1 MKFDNSTYS
10 KIWDSSEGRQIVTD
24 ILSDP
29 ELIKSNHTF
38 WREKFL
44 VDPMI
49 TPTNAEGE
57 AVFTSRMRPVE
68 SGVLMDMRAPL
79 GDSAPEDIKSTLA
92 YQGTIQEFISKGT
105 VEKATERDYKAQYF
119 DALGDAELV
128 ARYAMQVLQPKIDSA
143 NQTLSYMS
151 AFLMSNGYL
160 SYKQGVGMQGNIY
173 KAYIPEENFRKG
185 GVKVWTDTSA
195 PLFDIMRKHEE
206 EIKDATG
213 LNVAWQWEV
222 TRDMFD
228 NVILKNEQVIK
239 WLKDAY
245 LVDNSQITSGA
256 GDLSNLVVNEEN
268 FFKYVTKIQ
277 GLSPIVIVE
286 EKQKDESN
294 GVVHGWKEGIAV
306 FRPAGYAGLIRRTTI
321 ADERLFKPEYTN
333 PSNTYSFASA
343 LEGLAVV
350 RNSVIVN
357 GNLKEWHTD
366 LVLAATPSLDE
377 FLYHFIID
385 TTKADSE

>member
-1 MKFDNSTYS
+1 MKFELSTYS
-10 KIWDSSEGRQIVTD
+10 KIWDSSEGRKIVTD
-24 ILSDP
+24 ILNDP
-29 ELIKSNHTF
+29 NLIKANHTF

-57 AVFTSRMRPVE
+57 AVFTSRMRKLDGGE
-68 SGVLMDMRAPL
+68 LMDMRAPL
-79 GDSAPEDIKSTLA
+79 GDSIPEDVKGMAA

-105 VEKATERDYKAQYF
+105 VEKATERDYKEQYF
-119 DALGDAELV
+119 AALGDAELV
-128 ARYAMQVLQPKIDSA
+128 ARYALQVLQPKIDSA
-143 NQTLSYMS
+143 NQTLSHM
-151 AFLMSNGYL
+151 AAYL
-160 SYKQGVGMQGNIY
+160 LSHGNLAYKQGLGIQGNIY
-173 KAYIPEENFRKG
+173 KAYIPEENFRNAG
-185 GVKVWTDTSA
+185 AKVWADTTA
-195 PLFDIMRKHEE
+195 PLFDIMREHEKA
-206 EIKDATG
+206 IKDATG
-213 LNVAWQWEV
+213 LNIAWQWEV

-239 WLKDAY
+239 WIKDAY
-245 LVDNSQITSGA
+245 LVQSSQIAAGTENLSG
-256 GDLSNLVVNEEN
+256 LVVNEEN
-268 FFKYVTKIQ
+268 FYKYVGQIQ

-286 EKQKDESN
+286 EKQKDGTN
-294 GVVHGWKEGIAV
+294 GIVHGWKEGIAV

-333 PSNTYSFASA
+333 PSNVYSFASA
-343 LEGLAVV
+343 LEGLATV

-385 TTKADSE
+385 TTKANA

>member
-1 MKFDNSTYS
+1 MKFELSTYS

-24 ILSDP
+24 ILNDP
-29 ELIKSNHTF
+29 NLIKANHTF

-49 TPTNAEGE
+49 TPTNAQGE
-57 AVFTSRMRPVE
+57 AVFTSRMRQLE

-79 GDSAPEDIKSTLA
+79 GDSKPEDTRGMQA

-105 VEKATERDYKAQYF
+105 VEKATERYYKEQYF
-119 DALGDAELV
+119 ASLGDAELV
-128 ARYAMQVLQPKIDSA
+128 ARYAMEVLQPKLDSA

-151 AFLMSNGYL
+151 AYL
-160 SYKQGVGMQGNIY
+160 LSRGNLAYMQGEGMQGNIY
-173 KAYIPEENFRKG
+173 KAYIPDANFRNAG
-185 GVKVWTDTSA
+185 AKVWADPTA
-195 PLFDIMRKHEE
+195 PLFDIMREHEK

-213 LNVAWQWEV
+213 LNIAWQWEV

-228 NVILKNEQVIK
+228 NVILKNEQVIQFI
-239 WLKDAY
+239 KDAY
-245 LVDNSQITSGA
+245 LVQSSQIAAGTNNLSG
-256 GDLSNLVVNEEN
+256 LVVNEAN
-268 FFKYVTKIQ
+268 FYKYIGEID

-286 EKQKDESN
+286 EKQKDTHN
-294 GVVHGWKEGIAV
+294 GMVNGWKEGVAV
-306 FRPAGYAGLIRRTTI
+306 FRPAGYAGVVRRTTI
-321 ADERLFKPEYTN
+321 ADVELFRPEFTN
-333 PSNTYSFASA
+333 PTNTYSFASA

-350 RNSVIVN
+350 RNSTIVN

-385 TTKADSE
+385 TTKANA